1 MVALTYQVP
10 QWETSL
16 ERRGLNCVGEKNNL
30 NVSIFGTKVQGV
42 NFVQIESSL
51 YYWKALKAWI
61 SKMNLR
67 FLLKMWM
74 NGYGEKKGWG
84 IKLSIWFSTIKT

>member
-1 MVALTYQVP
+1 MGHSLKNKGLNGNPYQVP
-10 QWETSL
+10 QWKTSL
-16 ERRGLNCVGEKNNL
+16 EIRGLNCVGEKNNL

-61 SKMNLR
+61 
-67 FLLKMWM
+67 
-74 NGYGEKKGWG
+74 
-84 IKLSIWFSTIKT
+84 